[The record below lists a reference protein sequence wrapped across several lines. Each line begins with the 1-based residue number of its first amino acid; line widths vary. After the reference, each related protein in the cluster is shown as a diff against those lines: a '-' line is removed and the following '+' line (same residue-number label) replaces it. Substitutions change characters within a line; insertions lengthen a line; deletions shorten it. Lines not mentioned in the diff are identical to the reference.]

1 MRKNIII
8 IIGIIAAL
16 ILGRMLISY
25 TNKIRT
31 GAQRKAAA
39 IPAVTVAV
47 VASDNVQRQFETTAR
62 VVAKYRVDVLARIS
76 GYLTKS
82 YFKEGDYVKAGQ
94 ILFEIE
100 PQEYKYAADK
110 ARANYE
116 NVQAQADYYQKQLL
130 RYEELVRQDYVAKS
144 DYDNV
149 LAQKNAYVAQ
159 ADSALSAYR
168 DAQRNFAYT
177 KVKAPVDGRIGII
190 DVTVGNYVT
199 TASGPLTT
207 INSTNP
213 MYVTFPLDSKD
224 FAELVKVDGSPN
236 VLRDVEY
243 IFSSG
248 EKYTLKGIQD
258 FHDNEID
265 ESTGTITLRATFD
278 NPDGKLIQGDFGRII
293 IYSKNKDNLPIVPQ
307 SATMENQEGL
317 YVYILDSDNLPRMT
331 YIKTMGTSGNNWIVS
346 EGVNI
351 GDRIVTTGLQKVIPG
366 SKVKIV
372 ETSLDDSK
380 TAKQPNIFKRIFNKI
395 KKIFI
400 KDKNGR

>member
-8 IIGIIAAL
+8 ILSIVVAL
-16 ILGRMLISY
+16 ILGRMII
-25 TNKIRT
+25 TNINKAKAGT
-31 GAQRKAAA
+31 QRKMSA
-39 IPAVTVAV
+39 IPAVTVATV
-47 VASDNVQRQFETTAR
+47 ESDNVQRQFETTAR
-62 VVAKYRVDVLARIS
+62 VVAKYRVEVLARIN

-82 YFKEGDYVKAGQ
+82 YFKEGDYVRAGQ

-100 PQEYKYAADK
+100 PQEYKYAADRAK
-110 ARANYE
+110 ANLD
-116 NVQAQADYYQKQLL
+116 NVRAQADYYQKQLL
-130 RYEELVRQDYVAKS
+130 RYEELVKQDYVAKA

-168 DAQRNFAYT
+168 DAQRNLAYT
-177 KVKAPVDGRIGII
+177 NVKAPVDGRIGII

-207 INSTNP
+207 INSSNP

-236 VLRDVEY
+236 VLREVEY

-248 EKYTLKGIQD
+248 EKYKLKGVQD

-265 ESTGTITLRATFD
+265 QSTGTITLRATFE
-278 NPDGKLIQGDFGRII
+278 NPDDELIQGDFGRIV
-293 IYSKNKDNLPIVPQ
+293 IYSKNKDKLPLVPQ

-317 YVYILDSDNLPRMT
+317 FVYILDQENLPRIS

-351 GDRIVTTGLQKVIPG
+351 GDKIITTGLQKVIPG
-366 SKVKIV
+366 TKVKIV
-372 ETSLDDSK
+372 ETALDSSHPIKK
-380 TAKQPNIFKRIFNKI
+380 TNIFVRAFNKL
-395 KKIFI
+395 KKII
-400 KDKNGR
+400 NKG

>member
-1 MRKNIII
+1 MRKKIII
-8 IIGIIAAL
+8 VLGIIFAL
-16 ILGRMLISY
+16 IFCRMLVSHL
-25 TNKIRT
+25 NKMRN
-31 GAQRKAAA
+31 GAQKRLAST
-39 IPAVTVAV
+39 PAVTVEV
-47 VASDNVQRQFETTAR
+47 VKANNVQRSFETTAR
-62 VVAKYRVDVLARIS
+62 VVAKYRVEVLARIS

-82 YFKEGDYVKAGQ
+82 YFKEGDFVKAGQ

-110 ARANYE
+110 ARANYD
-116 NVQAQADYYQKQLL
+116 NVRAQADYYQKQLL
-130 RYEELVRQDYVAKS
+130 RYEELVKQDYVAKS

-149 LAQKNAYVAQ
+149 LAQKNAYMAQ

-168 DAQRNFAYT
+168 DAQRNLAYT
-177 KVKAPVDGRIGII
+177 NVKAPVDGRIGII
-190 DVTVGNYVT
+190 EVTVGNYVT
-199 TASGPLTT
+199 AASGALTT

-248 EKYTLKGIQD
+248 EKYNLKGIQD

-265 ESTGTITLRATFD
+265 RDTGTITLRATFD
-278 NPDGKLIQGDFGRII
+278 NPDGKLIQGDFGRVI
-293 IYSKNKDNLPIVPQ
+293 IYSKNKDNLPVVPQ

-317 YVYILDSDNLPRMT
+317 YVYILDSNNLPRMT
-331 YIKTMGTSGNNWIVS
+331 YIKTMGTIDNNWIVS

-351 GDRIVTTGLQKVIPG
+351 GDRIITTGLQKVIPG
-366 SKVKIV
+366 AKVRILEQALDNSETQKKQSIV
-372 ETSLDDSK
+372 
-380 TAKQPNIFKRIFNKI
+380 KRIINKL
-395 KKIFI
+395 KRVLNK
-400 KDKNGR
+400 

>member
-1 MRKNIII
+1 MRKKIII
-8 IIGIIAAL
+8 IVSIIVAL
-16 ILGRMLISY
+16 IAGRLLISHI
-25 TNKIRT
+25 NKLQA
-31 GAQRKAAA
+31 GAQRKFAA
-39 IPAVTVAV
+39 IPAVTVQTV
-47 VASDNVQRQFETTAR
+47 ESNNVQRQFETTAR

-100 PQEYKYAADK
+100 PQEYKYAADRAK
-110 ARANYE
+110 ANLDNIR
-116 NVQAQADYYQKQLL
+116 AQADYYQKQLT
-130 RYEELVRQDYVAKS
+130 RYEELVKQDYVAKS
-144 DYDNV
+144 DYDNI

-168 DAQRNFAYT
+168 DAQRNLAYT
-177 KVKAPVDGRIGII
+177 DVKAPVDGRIGII

-207 INSTNP
+207 INSTDP

-236 VLRDVEY
+236 VLRDVEF

-248 EKYTLKGIQD
+248 NKYQLKGVQD
-258 FHDNEID
+258 FHDNAID
-265 ESTGTITLRATFD
+265 MSTGTITLRATFD
-278 NPDGKLIQGDFGRII
+278 NPDGELIQGDFGRII
-293 IYSKNKDNLPIVPQ
+293 IYSKNKDNLPVVPQ

-317 YVYILDSDNLPRMT
+317 YVYVLDKENLPRIA

-346 EGVNI
+346 EGVNV
-351 GDRIVTTGLQKVIPG
+351 GDKIITTGLQKVIPG
-366 SKVKIV
+366 TKVKIV
-372 ETSLDDSK
+372 ENILDETNTVKKQNIIEIILNKLKK
-380 TAKQPNIFKRIFNKI
+380 TFSRK
-395 KKIFI
+395 
-400 KDKNGR
+400 

>member
-8 IIGIIAAL
+8 ILSIVVAL
-16 ILGRMLISY
+16 ILGRMII
-25 TNKIRT
+25 TNINKAKAGT
-31 GAQRKAAA
+31 QRKMSA
-39 IPAVTVAV
+39 IPAVTVATV
-47 VASDNVQRQFETTAR
+47 ESDNVQRQFETTAR
-62 VVAKYRVDVLARIS
+62 VVAKYRVEVLARIN

-82 YFKEGDYVKAGQ
+82 YFKEGDYVRAGQ

-100 PQEYKYAADK
+100 PQEYKYAADRAK
-110 ARANYE
+110 ANLD
-116 NVQAQADYYQKQLL
+116 NVRAQADYYQKQLL
-130 RYEELVRQDYVAKS
+130 RYEELVKQDYVAKA

-168 DAQRNFAYT
+168 DAQRNLAYT
-177 KVKAPVDGRIGII
+177 NVKAPVDGRIGII

-207 INSTNP
+207 INSSNP

-236 VLRDVEY
+236 VLREVEY

-248 EKYTLKGIQD
+248 EKYKLKGVQD

-265 ESTGTITLRATFD
+265 QSTGTITLRATFE
-278 NPDGKLIQGDFGRII
+278 NPDDELIQGDFGRIV
-293 IYSKNKDNLPIVPQ
+293 IYSKNKDKLPLVPQ

-317 YVYILDSDNLPRMT
+317 FVYILDQENLPRIS

-351 GDRIVTTGLQKVIPG
+351 GDKIITTGLQKVIPG
-366 SKVKIV
+366 TKVKIV
-372 ETSLDDSK
+372 ETALDSSHPIKK
-380 TAKQPNIFKRIFNKI
+380 TNIFVRAFNKL
-395 KKIFI
+395 KK
-400 KDKNGR
+400 NN

>member
-1 MRKNIII
+1 MRKKIILI
-8 IIGIIAAL
+8 LSIVFAL
-16 ILGRMLISY
+16 IFARMLFSHIG
-25 TNKIRT
+25 KIKAV
-31 GAQRKAAA
+31 AQKKSAA
-39 IPAVTVAV
+39 IPAVTVADV
-47 VASDNVQRQFETTAR
+47 ESDSVQRQFETTAR

-100 PQEYKYAADK
+100 PQEYKYAADRAK
-110 ARANYE
+110 ANWD
-116 NVQAQADYYQKQLL
+116 NIKAQADYYQKQLV
-130 RYEELVRQDYVAKS
+130 RYEELVKQDYVAKS

-149 LAQKNAYVAQ
+149 LAQKNAYTAQ

-168 DAQRNFAYT
+168 DAQRNLAYT
-177 KVKAPVDGRIGII
+177 NVKAPVDGRIGII

-224 FAELVKVDGSPN
+224 FAELVKVDGTPN
-236 VLRDVEY
+236 VKRDVEY

-248 EKYTLKGIQD
+248 EKYKLKGIQD

-265 ESTGTITLRATFD
+265 KTTGTITLRATFD
-278 NPDGKLIQGDFGRII
+278 NPNGELIQGDFGRII

-317 YVYILDSDNLPRMT
+317 YVYILDSDNLPKMS

-346 EGVNI
+346 DGVKI
-351 GDRIVTTGLQKVIPG
+351 GDKIVTTGLQKVIPG
-366 SKVKIV
+366 SPVRIV
-372 ETSLDDSK
+372 ESALDNRTQTEK
-380 TAKQPNIFKRIFNKI
+380 PNLFIRIFNKL
-395 KKIFI
+395 KKIFS
-400 KDKNGR
+400 RE